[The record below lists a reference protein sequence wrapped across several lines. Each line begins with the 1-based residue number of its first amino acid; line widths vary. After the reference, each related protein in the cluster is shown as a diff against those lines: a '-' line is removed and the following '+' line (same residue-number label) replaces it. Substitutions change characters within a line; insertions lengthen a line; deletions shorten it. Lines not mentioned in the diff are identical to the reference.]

1 MIHEAQVQLAKTLWE
16 QARTSAMQSHQAW
29 ALVMNSQKAIL
40 ESMRSSG
47 MPFAL
52 AADQFAKL
60 MEFQSEQYQAAL
72 EHMDKMSLEY
82 QQHLAQSKP
91 R

>member
-16 QARTSAMQSHQAW
+16 QARTAAMQSHQAW
-29 ALVMNSQKAIL
+29 ALVMSSQKALL

-47 MPFAL
+47 VPFAL
-52 AADQFAKL
+52 AADQFNKL
-60 MEFQSEQYQAAL
+60 MDFQAEQYKAAL
-72 EHMDKMSLEY
+72 EHMDKMSVEY
-82 QQHLAQSKP
+82 QQLLAQKGP

>member
-1 MIHEAQVQLAKTLWE
+1 MIHDAQVQLAKTLWD
-16 QARTSAMQSHQAW
+16 QARTAAMQSHQAW
-29 ALVMNSQKAIL
+29 ELIMNSQKTIL

-47 MPFAL
+47 TPFAL

-60 MEFQSEQYQAAL
+60 MEFQSEQYKAAL
-72 EHMDKMSLEY
+72 EHMDKMSMEY
-82 QQHLAQSKP
+82 QQLLAQNMP